1 MIMRKIYLT
10 TFLLLGGALSY
21 AQKALTLDEAI
32 KFAMQNNISIR
43 TSQVNIADAE
53 ARIMENRATGL
64 PSVKATLDWQ
74 TFYLVPKVA
83 LPSSFAN
90 GTSNAVFGILGAYGV
105 KDKDGNPIPSTPP
118 VDPNASTESVKIAFQ
133 QRHSITPGISAS
145 QLFFSGSYQ
154 VAKKAAREYR
164 DLVQKQLVAK
174 QNEVRNQVIDAYLPA
189 LLITES
195 VKTLDKNIANL
206 EKLLVET
213 KAFNKE
219 GFVESLDVDRLTL
232 SLDNIKTQRANVARS
247 KDLVINALK
256 FTIGAKYDEDVTVS
270 DNIESLLAELGADDL
285 EGTVNF
291 NKRPEYGLILQGEK
305 MQALNLDLAKATALP
320 TIAGFASYSYG
331 IQGNNFTKGNYFWL
345 PTGVVGANV
354 SVPIWNGG
362 GLKYT
367 KQRAQLAMEV
377 TKNQRLEFESA
388 VNLQVQNAR
397 IAYRNARLNL
407 ESQAKNT
414 ALAEK
419 IYAISQKKFKEG
431 VGSSVEVIQA
441 ESTLYQNQQNVI
453 QAKFDLLKAKMDLDK
468 ALGNR

>member
-1 MIMRKIYLT
+1 MIMHKIYLT

-305 MQALNLDLAKATALP
+305 MQDIPSEMEKYYYAAFLD
-320 TIAGFASYSYG
+320 
-331 IQGNNFTKGNYFWL
+331 Q
-345 PTGVVGANV
+345 
-354 SVPIWNGG
+354 
-362 GLKYT
+362 
-367 KQRAQLAMEV
+367 
-377 TKNQRLEFESA
+377 
-388 VNLQVQNAR
+388 
-397 IAYRNARLNL
+397 
-407 ESQAKNT
+407 
-414 ALAEK
+414 
-419 IYAISQKKFKEG
+419 
-431 VGSSVEVIQA
+431 
-441 ESTLYQNQQNVI
+441 
-453 QAKFDLLKAKMDLDK
+453 LLKL
-468 ALGNR
+468 